1 MPPDAIA
8 TPAARI
14 PRPTPRAP
22 MGARPGQAGM
32 PHPGASPRAA
42 VPQLP
47 ERPP

>member
-22 MGARPGQAGM
+22 IGARAGQTGM
-32 PHPGASPRAA
+32 PVPGASPRAA
-42 VPQLP
+42 VPLRP